1 MLAPIGVKLIRG
13 LRVRRLVLTFTTTN
27 FPPSNLP
34 ILNET
39 TPDGSLDIVTVPL
52 LLVEDQIITG
62 GPDGP
67 QGHTS
72 EQ

>member
-1 MLAPIGVKLIRG
+1 MLAPVGVKLIKG

-39 TPDGSLDIVTVPL
+39 TLDGSLDTVTIPL
-52 LLVEDQIITG
+52 LLVEN
-62 GPDGP
+62 
-67 QGHTS
+67 
-72 EQ
+72 